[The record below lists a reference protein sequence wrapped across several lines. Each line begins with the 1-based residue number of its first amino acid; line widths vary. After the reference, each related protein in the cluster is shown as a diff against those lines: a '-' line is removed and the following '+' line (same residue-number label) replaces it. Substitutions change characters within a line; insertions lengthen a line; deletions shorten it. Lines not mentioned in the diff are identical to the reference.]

1 MAICIASV
9 NGQWT
14 NWSQWSRCSRTC
26 NGGTRSRRR
35 SCTNPPP
42 SNGGAPCSGPG
53 SQSQFCGRIPCQFIG
68 VWILIL
74 QLFHLHF
81 FLANL
86 AMQGGNIDCVFFT
99 NRSNRYWRRDVGHHS
114 LSQIIFNTV
123 ICLFILSFIN
133 LFVFMLKSA
142 GGVLSHWSSWSPCTK
157 SCGGGTRTRTRSCM
171 NRPFFSFV
179 RPACSGHLSEH
190 QKCNNNGCVVPGNNC
205 NVSRN

>member
-35 SCTNPPP
+35 SCSNPPP

-81 FLANL
+81 FLAILIVSSLRIDRIDIGDAML
-86 AMQGGNIDCVFFT
+86 AI
-99 NRSNRYWRRDVGHHS
+99 S
-114 LSQIIFNTV
+114 LYPKLSS
-123 ICLFILSFIN
+123 IL
-133 LFVFMLKSA
+133 LFVYL
-142 GGVLSHWSSWSPCTK
+142 
-157 SCGGGTRTRTRSCM
+157 
-171 NRPFFSFV
+171 FF
-179 RPACSGHLSEH
+179 HLSIYLFLCYNQLGESYH
-190 QKCNNNGCVVPGNNC
+190 IGPLGAHAPSLVAEEPERVH
-205 NVSRN
+205 VAV